1 MAMRSS
7 LIMRTTIE
15 EGTEMSKMFNPPH
28 PGEILA
34 DTVLREDGGIS
45 VTAFAEK
52 LGVTRTAISRII
64 HGKAAISTDM
74 SIRLE
79 EALGTSAET
88 WLAMQAAYDL
98 WQAKKNKR
106 RKKIA
111 RITMDVNRSAA

>member
-1 MAMRSS
+1 
-7 LIMRTTIE
+7 
-15 EGTEMSKMFNPPH
+15 MSRMFNPPH

-34 DTVLREDGGIS
+34 DTVLREDDGIS
-45 VTAFAEK
+45 VTEFAEK
-52 LGVTRTAISRII
+52 LGMTRTAISRII
-64 HGKAAISTDM
+64 HGNAAISTDM

-98 WQAKKNKR
+98 WQARKNKR

-111 RITMDVNRSAA
+111 RIAMEVDRSAA

>member
-1 MAMRSS
+1 
-7 LIMRTTIE
+7 
-15 EGTEMSKMFNPPH
+15 
-28 PGEILA
+28 
-34 DTVLREDGGIS
+34 VLREDGGIS

-52 LGVTRTAISRII
+52 LGMTRTAISRII

-79 EALGTSAET
+79 EALSTSAET

-98 WQAKKNKR
+98 WQAKRGKR

-111 RITMDVNRSAA
+111 RIALTVNRSAA

>member
-1 MAMRSS
+1 
-7 LIMRTTIE
+7 LIMKATID
-15 EGTEMSKMFNPPH
+15 EGTEMSRMFNPPH
-28 PGEILA
+28 PGKIPA

-45 VTAFAEK
+45 VTEFAENV
-52 LGVTRTAISRII
+52 GMTRTAISRII

-79 EALGTSAET
+79 EALGTSAES

-106 RKKIA
+106 RKKVA
-111 RITMDVNRSAA
+111 RIAVEA

>member
-7 LIMRTTIE
+7 LIMKTTIE
-15 EGTEMSKMFNPPH
+15 ELIMSRMFNPPH

-52 LGVTRTAISRII
+52 LGMTRTAISRII

-98 WQAKKNKR
+98 WQAKRGKR

-111 RITMDVNRSAA
+111 RIGLTVNRSAA